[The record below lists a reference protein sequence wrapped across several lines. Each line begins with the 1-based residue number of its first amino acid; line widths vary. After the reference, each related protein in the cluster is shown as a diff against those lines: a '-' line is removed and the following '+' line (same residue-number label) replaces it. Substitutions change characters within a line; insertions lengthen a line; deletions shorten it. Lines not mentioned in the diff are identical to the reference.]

1 MPSIINFAQA
11 VLRCFGI
18 TALKTSTFREYLDF
32 KKRYYEQE
40 RHTNFIK
47 REYENVFKEHENALK
62 HIEVLQCENRK
73 LKEDASQWMMPWNTT
88 LAKGW
93 HAYLEKLVQSD
104 VERLK
109 KGLDEL
115 SIETL
120 TFLFRKLSLIPRDEY
135 TPFVRNNPPPLNR
148 LTMTQWEK
156 NVLDDKSQFKMEA
169 VQAFNDRYGF
179 NSGSEVAVFHNGLA
193 LLEESA
199 LGKIEGKAF
208 IDGGAYVGDSAFI
221 FADNYSPSKVYS
233 FEPMPDTREKLATNI
248 KKHNKTS
255 VVELVPFGLSDRSKK
270 TSMTDWGIGASAA
283 NVALGMAQEGDMV
296 EGIELISIDDFV
308 NENNLDVG
316 VIKLDVEGLEYSA
329 IKGALNTIKN
339 QKPVLLIAVYHTVKD
354 LLEIKPMLEEL
365 DLGYTFMLRHLAP
378 YRHNFYE
385 QDLGALATW
394 EYMLIAH

>member
-32 KKRYYEQE
+32 KKRFYEQE

-47 REYENVFKEHENALK
+47 REYENALK

-104 VERLK
+104 VESLK
-109 KGLDEL
+109 RGLDEL
-115 SIETL
+115 SVETL

-193 LLEESA
+193 LLEESV
-199 LGKIEGKAF
+199 LGRIKGKDF

-339 QKPVLLIAVYHTVKD
+339 QKPILLIAVYHTVRD